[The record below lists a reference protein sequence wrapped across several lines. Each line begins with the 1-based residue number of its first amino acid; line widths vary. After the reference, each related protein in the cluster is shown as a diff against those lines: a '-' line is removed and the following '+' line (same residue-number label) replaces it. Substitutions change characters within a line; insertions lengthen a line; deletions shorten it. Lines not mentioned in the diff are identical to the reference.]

1 MVCVVSVI
9 KYPKY
14 LGFFGVLSMAL
25 FHFPLFLN
33 KKISFYKLMGT
44 GKNGSFDIH
53 PDWNQWAVL
62 IILNDEFGMMNDENR
77 KVKMQSMKG
86 SFINAYLNFFNCK
99 VENIFMKPLASH
111 GTWDGKYCFGKD
123 LIRKESQGK
132 IAVLTRATIRF
143 NRLKNF
149 WTHVPKMNEKMNE
162 NEGLIYSIGMGEIPF
177 IKQATLSIWQDE
189 ASMKN
194 FAYQQKEHVEVIQK
208 TRKENWYSEEMFTR
222 FEVIEII

>member
-1 MVCVVSVI
+1 MICVVSVI

-14 LGFFGVLSMAL
+14 FGFFGVLSMAL
-25 FHFPLFLN
+25 FHLPLFFN

-53 PDWNQWAVL
+53 PDWNQWVVL
-62 IILNDEFGMMNDENR
+62 IILNDELEILNDANR
-77 KVKMQSMKG
+77 FVKLQSMKG
-86 SFINAYLNFFNCK
+86 SFINAYLKFFNCK
-99 VENIFMKPLASH
+99 VENIFMKPLVSH

-123 LIRKESQGK
+123 LIRKEFQGK

-149 WTHVPKMNEKMNE
+149 WTHVPKVNEKMNE